1 MEMPFERVG
10 LDGHFFGGHMSNL
23 IKKIVFVQF
32 LYKVELPICCVGSCS
47 DIGSNGEWRNPQ
59 LKYIAVIMEE

>member
-1 MEMPFERVG
+1 MEMPFECVG

-32 LYKVELPICCVGSCS
+32 LYEVELPICCVGSCS
-47 DIGSNGEWRNPQ
+47 DIGSNTSEN
-59 LKYIAVIMEE
+59 EEILSSNTLS